1 MNFNQNYL
9 IPGVVHGCEF
19 GQHERV
25 DELNDRLS
33 SRHFP
38 DIPLEPNYNIRPVPT
53 KYALFPVVN
62 RRQKVAEPLLQ
73 YVEHNPYFNFNPASS
88 KSNVKGFQKNVDT
101 ETILRNQTIALQHG
115 ADQGVY
121 VPSSKSDLYNVSVV
135 STPGEQTHPLLF
147 ARPTFSNAIH
157 PNVMSN
163 EIGKSQF
170 FNHTRTQLRNL

>member
-147 ARPTFSNAIH
+147 TKMEHSNRPHQNLSN
-157 PNVMSN
+157 N
-163 EIGKSQF
+163 IGNNTF
-170 FNHTRTQLRNL
+170 FNHTRTQLRNM